1 MEQPEMLAA
10 YRRLRQVR
18 FHLNN
23 TLVKSLDKGAL
34 EECGRRLG
42 LLRRGTLVF
51 DSEQELA
58 VLMDYAI
65 FDFRKG
71 GRNAVQRYLAASSLA
86 PGSDER
92 TLLEAMTEARYGLF
106 QVVEVRR
113 GLGVAVRDILRG
125 DTGFLVDIGFGD
137 STREGFVLATRV
149 IPQPG
154 FFITSGA
161 PLPASGGAM
170 VQIRAGLVQKYDP
183 GATDFAHLTP
193 EQETDL
199 TTLVVRTL
207 LASGLSSRI
216 AYQGTAQGTAGG
228 PATTGVP
235 KARKVGRNEPCP
247 CGSGKKYKA
256 CCGRGRC

>member
-1 MEQPEMLAA
+1 MEHPDMLAA

-18 FHLNN
+18 LSLNN
-23 TLVKSLDKGAL
+23 ALVKSLDKGAI
-34 EECGRRLG
+34 EECGRKLG
-42 LLRRGTLVF
+42 LLRRGTLVL

-71 GRNAVQRYLAASSLA
+71 GRNAVQRYLAASSSA
-86 PGSDER
+86 PESDER
-92 TLLEAMTEARYGLF
+92 ILLEAMTEARYGLF
-106 QVVEVRR
+106 QVVEVKR

-137 STREGFVLATRV
+137 TAREDFVLATRV
-149 IPQPG
+149 IPQPD
-154 FFITSGA
+154 FLIT
-161 PLPASGGAM
+161 GGAALP
-170 VQIRAGLVQKYDP
+170 VIGGALAQIRAGLARKYDP
-183 GATDFAHLTP
+183 EATDFAHLTP

-216 AYQGTAQGTAGG
+216 AYQDPTQGTAGG
-228 PATTGVP
+228 QAPTGVP
-235 KARKVGRNEPCP
+235 KARRVGRNDPCP
-247 CGSGKKYKA
+247 CGSGKKFKA
-256 CCGRGRC
+256 CCGRG